1 MGLFVA
7 AVDELRPISD
17 FLEVAMSLLSTTL
30 KIIIE
35 RTLPLTVGLFAIML
49 VQLVDSVFIGMLG
62 LDELAVHGI
71 TLPFQAAIIGV
82 QVGIGVAATSIISQ
96 ACGANNRVQSTS
108 TATISVLVGTVFI
121 SLICCV
127 LWLLESSILK
137 AFIAPDITAQ
147 HLNTLAEIFSFYW
160 PFWLLSAVSVAALY
174 LMTCV
179 YRANDDTKT
188 TGRMFLLASII
199 NLVLDPILIFGLDM
213 GIIGAAIASTIGYA
227 SCAHYMLVRAKKN
240 GWLNSVSACFKTLQ
254 FMVALARMS
263 SATILNQLL
272 PSVSAFICM
281 LLISRI
287 STDSIAFWSLLA
299 RLESFL
305 LVFTLGLTMSVPPMI
320 GRYLGEKKHR
330 EIGLALTSVSR
341 FLILFHL
348 VLALALALN
357 AWWIIPLL
365 SNEVLIQSWFS
376 LAVWVVPFSYAP
388 LGLCMLVV
396 SVFNALGEAKLALK
410 VSLARLFIF
419 YVPAIW
425 LGAST
430 GDIINVVYS
439 AFIANTLAGA
449 YAWYQLNRSM
459 SPSTPLVQ
467 VIEI

>member
-1 MGLFVA
+1 
-7 AVDELRPISD
+7 
-17 FLEVAMSLLSTTL
+17 MSLLSPTL
-30 KIIIE
+30 KLIIE
-35 RTLPLTVGLFAIML
+35 RTLPLTVGMFAIML
-49 VQLVDSVFIGMLG
+49 VQLVDSVFIGLLG
-62 LDELAVHGI
+62 LNELAVHGI

-121 SLICCV
+121 SLICFI

-137 AFIAPDITAQ
+137 AFTAPDITEKQ
-147 HLNTLAEIFSFYW
+147 LNTLADIFSFYW
-160 PFWLLSAVSVAALY
+160 PFWLLSTVSVAALY
-174 LMTCV
+174 LLTCI

-199 NLVLDPILIFGLDM
+199 NLVLDPILIFELDM
-213 GIIGAAIASTIGYA
+213 GIIGAAIASTIGYV
-227 SCAHYMLVRAKKN
+227 SCAFYMLIKAKKN

-254 FMVALARMS
+254 FMIALVRMS
-263 SATILNQLL
+263 SATTLNQLL

-287 STDSIAFWSLLA
+287 STDSIAFWSLFA

-305 LVFTLGLTMSVPPMI
+305 LVFTLALTMSVPPMI

-330 EIGLALTSVSR
+330 EIELALTSASR
-341 FLILFHL
+341 FLILFNL
-348 VLALALALN
+348 VLALALSLN

-365 SNEVLIQSWFS
+365 SNEAIIQSWFS
-376 LAVWVVPFSYAP
+376 LAVWVLPFSYAP

-396 SVFNALGEAKLALK
+396 SVFNALGEPKLALK

-419 YVPAIW
+419 YVPAIL
-425 LGAST
+425 LGSST
-430 GDIINVVYS
+430 GNIINVVYS

-449 YAWYQLNRSM
+449 YAWYQLSRTINLST
-459 SPSTPLVQ
+459 SPEKL
-467 VIEI
+467 IEV